1 MDKHSR
7 LIKTSQDIVSAKS
20 KNAINNTKLGN
31 NVSPLK
37 YKGIGLN
44 TNGNALDTVREEM
57 ETSMIETARDQK

>member
-1 MDKHSR
+1 MDKRSR

-44 TNGNALDTVREEM
+44 TNGTALDTVREEM